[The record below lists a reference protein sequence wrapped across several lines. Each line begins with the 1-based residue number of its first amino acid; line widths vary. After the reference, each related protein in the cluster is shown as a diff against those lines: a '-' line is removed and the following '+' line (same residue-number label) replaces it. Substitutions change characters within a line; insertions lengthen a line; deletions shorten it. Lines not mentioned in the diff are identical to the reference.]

1 MGFLAFITVNSLAAG
16 VCALIVDDRV
26 NRSNR
31 LGRSAGSLLTT
42 VGWVA
47 VAIGGVSGVIYFA
60 LASSANLQP

>member
-1 MGFLAFITVNSLAAG
+1 MGFLAFITVNCLVAG
-16 VCALIVDDRV
+16 FGALFIDDWV

-47 VAIGGVSGVIYFA
+47 VAIGGLSGVIYFA
-60 LASSANLQP
+60 LASNATLQP